1 VDHLVTA
8 MLILIL
14 GNIIYLERKV
24 ASIDTI
30 VKKLQNC
37 VSKDKGDKDE

>member
-1 VDHLVTA
+1 MLV
-8 MLILIL
+8 LIL

-30 VKKLQNC
+30 VKKLQNL
-37 VSKDKGDKDE
+37 VNKTEEDKDE